1 MESGRGG
8 GIDSSLSPKNEI
20 ESDLRKVMSSQC
32 SPLKL
37 NQRYVTK
44 QCVTFDQLCKEKM
57 HICSPSSSCSSL
69 EKKPI
74 PGTKHTID
82 AILGLRN
89 SISIKDKYHSIDANI
104 NAHHLEPSESLGS
117 NSKSGKLTNY
127 YE

>member
-8 GIDSSLSPKNEI
+8 GIDSELSPKNGI

-32 SPLKL
+32 SSLKL

-44 QCVTFDQLCKEKM
+44 QSVTFDQLCKEKM
-57 HICSPSSSCSSL
+57 HIFSPSSSCSSL

-89 SISIKDKYHSIDANI
+89 TIKDKYHSIDANI
-104 NAHHLEPSESLGS
+104 NHLEPSESLGS

>member
-8 GIDSSLSPKNEI
+8 GIDSEVSVENGI
-20 ESDLRKVMSSQC
+20 ESDLRKVMNSQC

-57 HICSPSSSCSSL
+57 HICSPSSSSSSL

-82 AILGLRN
+82 AILGLKN
-89 SISIKDKYHSIDANI
+89 TISMKDKYRSI